1 MIERPIAEWMDHSN
15 LGLQQRCTC
24 NNGVIQ
30 KGISMPQGLGQLIN
44 SSHHRTGLSLVAS
57 MLLPV
62 LFHGTASAATA
73 TADPTDTLHEIVVTA
88 EKRDSTVQ
96 KTPVS
101 ITALSGKELQDLGI
115 STAQGIVQS
124 VPGIEVASAGP
135 GQAKYEIRGLSSDG
149 GTAATVGFMLD
160 DVPITPPAT
169 ATTGK
174 SAIDPDLYDLQRV
187 EVLRGPQ
194 GTLYG
199 SSSMGGTVKL
209 VTNLPDTSSFYGS
222 AESTGSGTSGGGA
235 NYSQSLMLNLPVDDK
250 IALRLVGTYLH
261 NSGWIDR
268 IVVPNFPAAT
278 NGGATRGTVAGVPGS
293 TTYSDVN
300 DETLENFRLSVL
312 VKVTEQLT
320 ITPSVVYQETSQGG
334 INTFDSA
341 PGLPHLAHYQ
351 PFNVAE
357 PFDDRFTVVSLPV
370 NYNLD
375 GIGLTSVTGYWQRRI
390 TADQDGTEQFVINV
404 PFPAYDIADGGPGPS
419 QAFELDRLHQLSQ
432 EFRIASTTDA
442 RLQWLG
448 GIFYSD
454 YYDSFQT
461 ASNPPGVIAQPQ
473 VYGTAGL
480 YNVTEPFHVRQEAIF
495 GHGSYNFT
503 DAFRLEAGLR
513 YFRYQ
518 SEFDSNAVGY
528 LYGGST
534 PELSAAAA
542 SDNGVNPMIN
552 LSDQITPDL
561 MVYVSAAKGFR
572 EGAGNFPIATTGPG
586 GSACLASLESIGRT
600 SAPGTFN
607 PDTVWSYEIG
617 EKLRFLDHRATF
629 NFDVYDIEWS
639 NIQEPVA
646 LSCGLGFTTN
656 GPHARIKGG
665 EAELDAE
672 LARGLTLSQGIGYTD
687 AAFTQSFAAA
697 NIVVG
702 EPLLNAPHWTIN
714 TTLSYELP
722 IRDFTFIALLKN
734 NYTSRSYD
742 LSYQI
747 NQLPSRDTM
756 GVRTGVETKKWSAYL
771 FVDNVLN
778 QHQSLENINLLT
790 YTGPPYN
797 RVATNQPL
805 TAGVTIGVK
814 F

>member
-1 MIERPIAEWMDHSN
+1 MPQCFRQLMNCACLWSIGLRSVPAALLLLGHGIAIAEPA
-15 LGLQQRCTC
+15 T
-24 NNGVIQ
+24 
-30 KGISMPQGLGQLIN
+30 
-44 SSHHRTGLSLVAS
+44 TE
-57 MLLPV
+57 
-62 LFHGTASAATA
+62 AADT
-73 TADPTDTLHEIVVTA
+73 TLHEIVVTA
-88 EKRDSTVQ
+88 EKRESTVQ

-101 ITALSGKELQDLGI
+101 ITALSGKELQDLGVP
-115 STAQGIVQS
+115 TAQGIVQS
-124 VPGIEVASAGP
+124 VPGVAVASAGP

-222 AESTGSGTSGGGA
+222 SESTGSGTSGGGA
-235 NYSQSLMLNLPVDDK
+235 NYGQSLMLNLPVNDK
-250 IALRLVGTYLH
+250 IALRIVGTYLH
-261 NSGWIDR
+261 DSGWIDR
-268 IVVPNFPAAT
+268 VIVPNFPAET
-278 NGGATRGTVAGVPGS
+278 NGGTTRGTVVGVPGS
-293 TTYSDVN
+293 TTIKNVN
-300 DETLENFRLSVL
+300 DETLENFRMSLL
-312 VKVTEQLT
+312 VKATDQLT
-320 ITPSVVYQETSQGG
+320 ITPSVVYQEISQGG
-334 INTFDSA
+334 INTFDSV

-351 PFNVAE
+351 AFDVAE
-357 PFDDRFTVVSLPV
+357 PFDDRFTVASLPIA
-370 NYNLD
+370 YNFD
-375 GIGLTSVTGYWQRRI
+375 GVSFTSVTGYWQRRI
-390 TADQDGTEQFVINV
+390 TAKQDGTEQFVINV
-404 PFPAYDIADGGPGPS
+404 PFPAYDIADGGPGAS

-432 EFRIASTTDA
+432 EFRVASTTEA

-454 YYDSFQT
+454 YYDTFT
-461 ASNPPGVIAQPQ
+461 TGSNPPGVVAQPS
-473 VYGTAGL
+473 VYGTDGL
-480 YNVTEPFHVRQEAIF
+480 YYVTEPFHVRQEAIF

-503 DAFRLEAGLR
+503 DAIKLEAGLR

-528 LYGGST
+528 LYGGSV
-534 PELSAAAA
+534 PELSSAAA
-542 SDNGVNPMIN
+542 SANGVNPMIN
-552 LSDQITPDL
+552 LSDQITPNL
-561 MVYVSAAKGFR
+561 LVYVSAAKGFR

-586 GSACLASLESIGRT
+586 GSVCLASLEAIGRT
-600 SAPGTFN
+600 SAPTSFD
-607 PDTVWSYEIG
+607 PDTVWSFEIG

-639 NIQEPVA
+639 HVQEPVA

-656 GPHARIKGG
+656 GPHARVKGG

-672 LARGLTLSQGIGYTD
+672 LVQGLTLSQGIGYSD
-687 AAFTQSFAAA
+687 ASFTESFAAA
-697 NIVVG
+697 NIVAG

-714 TTLSYELP
+714 TTLRYEKP
-722 IRDFTFIALLKN
+722 VQDITFIALLKN
-734 NYTSRSYD
+734 NYTSSSYD

-747 NQLPSRDTM
+747 NQLPRRDSM

-805 TAGVTIGVK
+805 TAGVTIEVK